1 MAPKTKEKNW
11 LLLRARRIRG
21 QVEAI
26 ERALDSEQECGDVLN
41 LVAACRGALHSLTF
55 KVLEVHVRS
64 QAMSSNREK
73 RSSEARAA
81 EELIDVIRRYLK

>member
-1 MAPKTKEKNW
+1 VAPKTKEKHW

-26 ERALDSEQECGDVLN
+26 ERALDSEQECGDN
-41 LVAACRGALHSLTF
+41 LVSACRGALHSLMTF
-55 KVLEVHVRS
+55 KVLEVPVRS

-81 EELIDVIRRYLK
+81 QELVDVIRRYLK